1 MVRTPDDE
9 RYDAVR
15 SVLIGDTPAKK
26 LASDPGTLAF
36 FRGRYS
42 LHRVPPVVGSTPRM
56 NSVLTYSVEPGH
68 MLSEMAQRMYYGR
81 TA

>member
-15 SVLIGDTPAKK
+15 SVLIGDTRPRSSRPIRHARV
-26 LASDPGTLAF
+26 LPRPLLPPPGAA
-36 FRGRYS
+36 GRR
-42 LHRVPPVVGSTPRM
+42 LTPRM
-56 NSVLTYSVEPGH
+56 NSVLTYSVESGH